1 MGRKHEVNNLDLWLS
16 RYTHPGA
23 QLAFEDG
30 CCGRG
35 LECTVGLLI
44 CIKFLISSKFWL
56 EMEKREKPQNLIEK
70 KYFNRF
76 DLYIFWD

>member
-44 CIKFLISSKFWL
+44 CIKILISSNNINKDTVHSRPL
-56 EMEKREKPQNLIEK
+56 LQQSSSNAHCAPGSV
-70 KYFNRF
+70 
-76 DLYIFWD
+76 